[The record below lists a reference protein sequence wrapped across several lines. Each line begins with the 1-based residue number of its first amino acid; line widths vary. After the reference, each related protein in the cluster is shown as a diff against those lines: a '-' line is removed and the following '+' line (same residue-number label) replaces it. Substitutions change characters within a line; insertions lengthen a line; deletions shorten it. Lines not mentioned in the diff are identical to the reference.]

1 MMLLGVPYA
10 VIGLRIIS
18 RQSLYDKVPI
28 VESSRITSMEVMI
41 LSFGKTN
48 GKCNLFHFLL
58 IVVDLL

>member
-28 VESSRITSMEVMI
+28 VEPRHITSMEVMI
-41 LSFGKTN
+41 TFVWQNEWQVQFISF
-48 GKCNLFHFLL
+48 F
-58 IVVDLL
+58 VDCI

>member
-28 VESSRITSMEVMI
+28 VEPSHITSMEVMI
-41 LSFGKTN
+41 TFVWQN
-48 GKCNLFHFLL
+48 EW
-58 IVVDLL
+58 